1 VPSRFPRLARMPRPA
16 LRTLS
21 LALAVAAALAL
32 AACGGGGGSDQG
44 LLPGKTADQIV
55 DNLNAVETLFDEGQC
70 DQATEKADL
79 VVSQVESLP
88 ESVKPKLRQV
98 LHDGAVRL
106 QEKVASDCE
115 PAATTA
121 PATVPETTESTTE
134 SASTESTKETTKQTT
149 ESTATTPTET
159 TTQTTTQP
167 TTTQAPPPTTPG
179 GGSGGIGPGGVA
191 GKGK

>member
-1 VPSRFPRLARMPRPA
+1 MPRPA

-21 LALAVAAALAL
+21 LALAGAAALTL

-44 LLPGKTADQIV
+44 LLPGKTADEIV
-55 DNLNAVETLFDEGQC
+55 ANLNAVETLFDEGQC

-79 VVSQVESLP
+79 VVSQVQSLP

-98 LHDGAVRL
+98 LDDGAVRL

-115 PAATTA
+115 PATTTA
-121 PATVPETTESTTE
+121 PATVPDTTESTTE
-134 SASTESTKETTKQTT
+134 PATTESTTKETTKQTT
-149 ESTATTPTET
+149 ESTTTAPTE
-159 TTQTTTQP
+159 TTTQP
-167 TTTQAPPPTTPG
+167 TTTQPTTTPVPPPTTPD